1 MRIDCRGHPNRRIE
15 LTHTRLFATRLQTL
29 ATLLVAVVGISIT
42 TFNAPVSAHEGRQVG
57 DYNFVVGFL
66 REPAY
71 EGQLNAVSLIVTD
84 IAGDDHPSDD
94 EPATGGAMEKP
105 AASDGHSHSHGD
117 ENTESA
123 LPTMVDEAD
132 VLTHGAVFISPSLR
146 RNQVFDF
153 EVPEELKGLGIPY
166 HIHPGD
172 LQGVIVVAEDDA
184 HDATDIPVSLTQDG
198 IEPKSIQANVGDT
211 LVWTNIDFQ
220 NTVLMSGPLSS
231 MTPAMKSADE
241 AGTANSSSQ
250 SATLGNRVTGLSASL
265 EVEITHVSTSTS
277 RTMPLTEV
285 FDDPGHYIA
294 EFIPTAPG
302 DYRVRFFGTIEGNAI
317 DETFDS
323 GPDTFDTV
331 IASDAIQFPVVLESN
346 REIRNAAQGALDAVQ
361 GLENDLDATSSTA
374 SLGII
379 IGIVGVAFAV
389 ISIALSVVAITISRR
404 RK

>member
-1 MRIDCRGHPNRRIE
+1 MKP
-15 LTHTRLFATRLQTL
+15 TRHFSTRVHRTAILLIATAAILA
-29 ATLLVAVVGISIT
+29 ATLSSVTL
-42 TFNAPVSAHEGRQVG
+42 AHEGRQVG

-71 EGQLNAVSLIVTD
+71 EGQLNAISLVVTRFGD
-84 IAGDDHPSDD
+84 EAHGSEDVPAMSPDDDSEAEADDHDHHD
-94 EPATGGAMEKP
+94 
-105 AASDGHSHSHGD
+105 HSHGD
-117 ENTESA
+117 EETQTASMTT
-123 LPTMVDEAD
+123 PDEMD
-132 VLTHGAVFISPSLR
+132 VLTHGAVFISPGLR
-146 RNQVFDF
+146 RNEVFDF
-153 EVPEELKGLGIPY
+153 EIPEELKGLGIPY

-172 LQGVIVVAEDDA
+172 HQGVIVVSEDDA
-184 HDATDIPVSLTQDG
+184 HDADDIPVSLTQDG

-231 MTPAMKSADE
+231 MTPEMKSAAE
-241 AGTANSSSQ
+241 AVTANSSSQ
-250 SATLGNRVTGLSASL
+250 SASRGNRVTGLSASL

-285 FDDPGHYIA
+285 FDDPGHYVA

-302 DYRVRFFGTIEGNAI
+302 DYRVRFFGSIEDNPV

-361 GLENDLDATSSTA
+361 GVENDLEATSSSA
-374 SLGII
+374 SLGMI
-379 IGIVGVAFAV
+379 IGIVGVAFGV
-389 ISIALSVVAITISRR
+389 IAIALSVFAITITRR
-404 RK
+404 RN